1 MGIKIG
7 IAGPLEHENYREAV
21 FLAAKR
27 CGIDLTVEI
36 SLIPEQAD
44 GWDGLI
50 LPGGGDTHAD
60 FLPGQPAQEPTC
72 TGVNMALDKKQ
83 FAILDRF
90 VKAKKPVFGICR
102 GMQLIGVYFGSDFYQ
117 NLPTA
122 QSHRYIE
129 YDQIHSSHAVSGS
142 FLEKLYG
149 ETFSINSAHHQGVKV
164 PDAQTG
170 TVSPLIA
177 ACEGARG
184 SAAASGETAQ
194 DAGPIFCMD
203 VIQRA
208 QDGVIEGIVHKTLPV
223 IGLQWHPERL
233 CGRHARPDAVDGGKV
248 FEYFLKACCS
258 RQNG

>member
-27 CGIDLTVEI
+27 CNIDLTVEI
-36 SLIPEQAD
+36 SLIPEQAED
-44 GWDGLI
+44 WDGLI

-60 FLPGQPAQEPTC
+60 FLPGQPAQDPTC
-72 TGVNMALDKKQ
+72 TGVNMELDKKQ

-129 YDQIHSSHAVSGS
+129 YDQIHSSHAQPGS

-149 ETFSINSAHHQGVKV
+149 ENFSINSAHHQGVKV
-164 PDAQTG
+164 PDEQTG
-170 TVSPLIA
+170 AISPLIA
-177 ACEGARG
+177 AWEGAG
-184 SAAASGETAQ
+184 DASR
-194 DAGPIFCMD
+194 IFSLD
-203 VIQRA
+203 VIHRA
-208 QDGVIEGIVHKTLPV
+208 QDGVIEGIVHKELPV

-248 FEYFLKACCS
+248 FEYFLKLCS
-258 RQNG
+258 GQ